1 MYYKLSLLLVLTLEV
16 FGFFTV
22 RPDSNVKENKQFTQ
36 LKKYLDSYI
45 EIKNKGG
52 WQSIKEGNVLR
63 LGVTDPRVIDL
74 KNRLFITHELIKTG
88 ESVSDT
94 FDLNLETAIKAFQKN
109 HGIPVSG
116 VADTKTIRELNAPVG
131 KRIQQIELNLKRW
144 KDYPAEFEQC
154 YVFVNIAAGNLDLM
168 IQDSAVFTMKVI
180 VGRPYRKTPVF
191 DADMTYLEFNP
202 YWVVPPG
209 IMKRDILPKLKS
221 NPSYL
226 RSNHMQVF
234 YNHKKIDPSTIQ
246 WKSVDAGNCPYTV
259 VQNPGPEN
267 PMGVVKF
274 AFPNKYYVYMH
285 DTPSR
290 NLFESPSN
298 TFSSGCIR
306 LSKATELANYILSYD
321 RPWDTTKTDS
331 LIGTTKNTKIYL
343 KKPVKVYIS
352 YFTAW
357 VNQAGDLQF
366 ATDIY
371 KRDHQIQ

>member
-1 MYYKLSLLLVLTLEV
+1 MYYKLGLLLMLTVEV
-16 FGFFTV
+16 FGVFATLS
-22 RPDSNVKENKQFTQ
+22 DSTDTENKQFTQ

-52 WQSIKEGNVLR
+52 WQTIKEGNALR
-63 LGVTDPRVIDL
+63 LGMKDPRVTDL

-88 ESVSDT
+88 DSVSDT
-94 FDLNLETAIKAFQKN
+94 FDLSLETALKAFQKN
-109 HGIPVSG
+109 HGIPVNG
-116 VADTKTIRELNAPVG
+116 VADTKTIRELNTPVG

-154 YVFVNIAAGNLDLM
+154 YVFVNIAAGSLDLM
-168 IQDSAVFTMKVI
+168 IQDSAVFKMKVI
-180 VGRPYRKTPVF
+180 VGRTYRKTPVF
-191 DADMTYLEFNP
+191 DADLAYLEFNP
-202 YWVVPPG
+202 YWVIPPG
-209 IMKRDILPKLKS
+209 IMKKDILPKLRS

-226 RSNHMQVF
+226 QSNHMQVF

-246 WKSVDAGNCPYTV
+246 WDNIDPGNFPYTV
-259 VQNPGPEN
+259 IQDPGPEN

-274 AFPNKYYVYMH
+274 AFPNNYYVYMH

-290 NLFESPSN
+290 KLFESTSN

-306 LSKATELANYILSYD
+306 LSKAKELANCILKYD
-321 RPWDTTKTDS
+321 RDWDSTKTDS

-357 VNQAGDLQF
+357 VNQSGELQF
-366 ATDIY
+366 APDIY
-371 KRDHQIQ
+371 KRDRQSP